1 MLKKTQKHFAIHE
14 VTEIGWQLAIK
25 KKKYCFAMKESLS
38 LMILYMSQKLCP
50 RYVQHQSALTKQFSL
65 NFVFK

>member
-25 KKKYCFAMKESLS
+25 KKILLCYEGVTFTHDIVHESKIVS
-38 LMILYMSQKLCP
+38 KVC
-50 RYVQHQSALTKQFSL
+50 SALKCPYQTIQP
-65 NFVFK
+65 